1 MTMRSTSGRGRRGLG
16 ENGAG
21 KTTLLKIIMDT
32 LEPWK
37 GIRTSYRN
45 LKVGYFTQPFVDQV
59 FYQLNR
65 NNCFMPD
72 PHALTCCS
80 ST

>member
-1 MTMRSTSGRGRRGLG
+1 MG